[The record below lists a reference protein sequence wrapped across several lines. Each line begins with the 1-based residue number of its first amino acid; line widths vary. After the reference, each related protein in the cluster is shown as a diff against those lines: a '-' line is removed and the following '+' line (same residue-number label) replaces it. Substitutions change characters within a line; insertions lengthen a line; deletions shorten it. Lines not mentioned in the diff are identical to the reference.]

1 MNNQTTVNPWW
12 AVLTVWG
19 LVNLVNILQAAGF
32 ISRVI
37 TGSRDINRLLG
48 YGIVALGVP
57 AILVIIFFVRE
68 KAGWQHWIGPAVF
81 LVFLVFMIFVED
93 VWQIEF
99 RSPMRYEIL
108 IPYLVLF
115 YGSILL
121 MGLPMFRIN
130 RGLWLITAITSAVHL
145 AAMVLAQLKGVG

>member
-1 MNNQTTVNPWW
+1 MSTQSTVNTWW

-19 LVNLVNILQAAGF
+19 VVNVVNILQAAGF

-48 YGIVALGVP
+48 YGIIALGAP
-57 AILVIIFFVRE
+57 AIVAIIFIVRE
-68 KAGWQHWIGPAVF
+68 KTGWQHWIGPALF
-81 LVFLVFMIFVED
+81 LVFLVFMVCVEY
-93 VWQIEF
+93 VWSIEF

-130 RGLWLITAITSAVHL
+130 RGLWLITAVTSVVHL
-145 AAMVLAQLKGVG
+145 GAMVLALLRGVG

>member
-1 MNNQTTVNPWW
+1 MYSKLSVNPWW

-19 LVNLVNILQAAGF
+19 LVNAVNILQTAGF

-37 TGSRDINRLLG
+37 TGNRDINRLLG
-48 YGIVALGVP
+48 FGIIALGLP
-57 AILVIIFFVRE
+57 AILVIIVFVRE
-68 KAGWQHWIGPAVF
+68 KAGWQHWIGPVVF
-81 LVFLVFMIFVED
+81 LIFLVVMICVEHI
-93 VWQIEF
+93 WSIEF

-130 RGLWLITAITSAVHL
+130 RGLWLITAITSVVHL
-145 AAMVLAQLKGVG
+145 GAMVLAQFRGVG

>member
-1 MNNQTTVNPWW
+1 M
-12 AVLTVWG
+12 WG
-19 LVNLVNILQAAGF
+19 LVNAVNILQTAGF

-37 TGSRDINRLLG
+37 TGNREINHLIG
-48 YGIVALGVP
+48 YGIIALGLP

-68 KAGWQHWIGPAVF
+68 KAGWQHWIGPVVF
-81 LVFLVFMIFVED
+81 LIFLVVMIGVEHI
-93 VWQIEF
+93 WSIEF

-130 RGLWLITAITSAVHL
+130 RGLWLITAITSVVHL
-145 AAMVLAQLKGVG
+145 GAMVLAQLRGVG